1 MEASHLRFREEVK
14 WDSGAGDDVANE
26 ITQVPYY
33 TYSVTYTYEGK
44 EYHCTTGG
52 YFSSVE
58 LEKGTPVEI
67 TIDAADPEYVITETQ
82 TGKSDLFLGWFYFL
96 SSWVS
101 LPSGW

>member
-1 MEASHLRFREEVK
+1 MDKEV
-14 WDSGAGDDVANE
+14 
-26 ITQVPYY
+26 TQVPYY

-44 EYHCTTGG
+44 EHHCTTGG
-52 YFSSVE
+52 YFSTTE
-58 LEKGTPVEI
+58 PEKGTPTEI
-67 TIDAADPEYVITETQ
+67 VIDSSDPEYMITETQ